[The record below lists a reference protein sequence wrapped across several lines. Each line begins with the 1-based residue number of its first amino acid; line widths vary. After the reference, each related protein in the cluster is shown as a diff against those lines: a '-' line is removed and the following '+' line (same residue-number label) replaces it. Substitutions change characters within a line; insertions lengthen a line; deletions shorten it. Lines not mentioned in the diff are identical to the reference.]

1 MTEEARRMVTDRHN
15 LYRSGMALGYGL
27 NSDGKTYLP
36 KGKSYYKLNYD
47 LALESIAQ
55 NWANGC
61 VWQHSSSQQRQ
72 GAGEN
77 LFKWTGVNKNAT
89 ASVYDASYY
98 WWKEFNDFG
107 LNPNL
112 NLTLQDGAF
121 TYVVCN
127 YQVAGN
133 YINQFVYEAGN
144 PCQGVS
150 SEMTHKFHAI

>member
-1 MTEEARRMVTDRHN
+1 MAAMTEEARRMVTDRHN

-27 NSDGKTYLP
+27 KRRHDLPAEGKELRQAGACCLQ
-36 KGKSYYKLNYD
+36 KYD

-55 NWANGC
+55 NWANGR

-77 LFKWTGVNKNAT
+77 LFKWTGINKNAT

-112 NLTLQDGAF
+112 NLTLQEFNKGIGHF
-121 TYVVCN
+121 T
-127 YQVAGN
+127 QA
-133 YINQFVYEAGN
+133 
-144 PCQGVS
+144 CQGKTT
-150 SEMTHKFHAI
+150 SEL